1 MLVEN
6 PVVKWLAVG
15 GSGVDHLG
23 PWNSAAVTVTNT
35 AGAGADMM
43 AEYVLGAML
52 SFSLGLRGFFRQQQA
67 RQWIAGKVEP
77 IEGATLL
84 ILGLGHTGCAV
95 ARRAKAMGM
104 VTLGV
109 RARPRPTAHVDEVHG
124 VDALPGLWGHADFI
138 VCSVPLL
145 AETRGLVGADAF
157 AAMKPGAVLIDVS
170 RGGVVDEAALIAALD
185 GNRLKGAAL
194 DVFAT
199 EPLPADHP
207 LWGYDNVIITPH
219 SSSVY
224 DGWDWGRPGCSPTT
238 WPATA
243 AASRWRTWS
252 IPSAA
257 IEQGGDAADIWLCN
271 RHVAGIGNAKRLALD
286 SGELNRWLVSFVPSL
301 PLLPDEMLC
310 GMHTPLR
317 RGRKSAG
324 GQFTFLPRKSSPSAG

>member
-1 MLVEN
+1 M
-6 PVVKWLAVG
+6 KWLAVG

-23 PWNSAAVTVTNT
+23 PWNAATVTVTNT
-35 AGAGADMM
+35 AGAAADMI

-67 RQWIAGKVEP
+67 RQWISGKVVP
-77 IEGATLL
+77 IEGSTLL

-109 RARPRPTAHVDEVHG
+109 RARPRPTDHVDEVHG
-124 VDALPGLWGHADFI
+124 VDALPGLWRRADFI

-185 GNRLKGAAL
+185 ANRLKGAAL

-219 SSSVY
+219 ARRPMTAGTS
-224 DGWDWGRPGCSPTT
+224 GRPGCSPTT
-238 WPATA
+238 SPAIGGV
-243 AASRWRTWS
+243 SR
-252 IPSAA
+252 
-257 IEQGGDAADIWLCN
+257 
-271 RHVAGIGNAKRLALD
+271 
-286 SGELNRWLVSFVPSL
+286 
-301 PLLPDEMLC
+301 
-310 GMHTPLR
+310 
-317 RGRKSAG
+317 
-324 GQFTFLPRKSSPSAG
+324 